1 MLRLLPPLPPRKL
14 RHTPCQDTATLPD
27 ASILFNRQKLAQG
40 QPLTPRMAADY
51 GAGAAE
57 GAGAEKGLMEPPH
70 KGLGRLR
77 TDAELEKGP

>member
-27 ASILFNRQKLAQG
+27 ASIPFNRQKLSLCQLPTA
-40 QPLTPRMAADY
+40 RMAADY
-51 GAGAAE
+51 SAGAAD

-70 KGLGRLR
+70 RGPGRLR